1 LQALC
6 DGLLSVNA
14 CNQYRTRYGFELFG
28 LMNTEKGIA
37 IACFTGATLGAV
49 LALQWGYFWW
59 IGVFVGGAAAYVG
72 FRFREGM
79 VAARRVWQSMTRPK
93 AAALRAGI
101 WNLARMTGAVI
112 ALLCFGV
119 SILIMIVGVAMSL
132 AAGEELSFSGRA
144 QFRMA
149 SGEASLAAQYWAIL
163 AAGLV
168 VAVVL
173 AVFGVLLAARDRKA
187 ACRTILSCFLLT
199 PPVLPFTL
207 AFVIGSALLPH
218 ASKLVVRLAVLGFQ
232 TARQLFVLIHS
243 ELRVLCM
250 TDAMIGA
257 VAGFFCG
264 NALVGGLIGAVFGL
278 ANYKLVS
285 VRLLKVVKA

>member
-1 LQALC
+1 
-6 DGLLSVNA
+6 
-14 CNQYRTRYGFELFG
+14 
-28 LMNTEKGIA
+28 MNTEKSIA

-59 IGVFVGGAAAYVG
+59 IGVFLGGAVAYFS
-72 FRFREGM
+72 FRFREGI
-79 VAARRVWQSMTRPK
+79 VAARRVWRSLARPK
-93 AAALRAGI
+93 AAAWRTGI
-101 WNLARMTGAVI
+101 WNVARLTGAVM

-132 AAGEELSFSGRA
+132 AVGEGLSFSG
-144 QFRMA
+144 QGQSGM
-149 SGEASLAAQYWAIL
+149 SGEAGIAAQYWVIV
-163 AAGLV
+163 AAALLF
-168 VAVVL
+168 AVVL
-173 AVFGVLLAARDRKA
+173 AVFGVLVAANDRKA

-199 PPVLPFTL
+199 PLVLPFTL
-207 AFVIGSALLPH
+207 AFVIGSALLPR
-218 ASKLVVRLAVLGFQ
+218 AGRLVVRLAVVGLQ
-232 TARQLFVLIHS
+232 AARQLFVLIHS

-264 NALVGGLIGAVFGL
+264 HALVGGLIGAVCGL
-278 ANYKLVS
+278 VDYKLVS